1 MFKGHGPSKGR
12 ESGVIKAVESMFLK
26 NILPKMFEDVSQQQD
41 ARQKVVV
48 MVLM

>member
-26 NILPKMFEDVSQQQD
+26 KMFEDVSQQQD
-41 ARQKVVV
+41 VRQKAVV